1 MAQNPSLTT
10 LRHQSRIGSNSPER
24 PRQGEKGIGRLSAAY
39 LGPVTLVISRHQARP
54 YVAGLVDWRLF
65 SNPFL
70 TLSDVRVP
78 VEEFTGV
85 NDLARRVSRM
95 IRDSAKN
102 LGETDRSKNALQ
114 NAWKKFS
121 DQESHHSRETTADGI
136 HRLTDS
142 ADELAARIVDEVLPE
157 WAAWGDDASHGT
169 VMVFIEAGPELA
181 VWVDPDNDPDEL
193 DAMQKLLQATLT
205 GFVDPYAKKPRRDF
219 TYEAVAHTRNGLKT
233 IVSSEMTFGLDELL
247 TLEHSVVGHVD
258 ENGVFQGFVRAF
270 GVDQKPWTVA
280 LRERP
285 PKRSALA
292 AGPFDICLGAFEMD
306 SKRSTHP
313 PPIHEE
319 LVRKASR
326 YAGLAVYRDDLR
338 VMPYG
343 RPEADYFGI
352 EERRSKNVGR
362 AFWSYRRTFGRVAL
376 TRAEN
381 PNLRDKAGREGLID
395 NTARRELQ
403 ALVIQLLETAA
414 RRFFATDS
422 EVNKEL
428 LREVLER
435 NRLAREAE
443 KRAGKQYWEEFRATV
458 RRLHGEIE
466 QAASKAARLRGT
478 EGDRER
484 PNWFASIGGV
494 GTGNRSSSIRGR

>member
-1 MAQNPSLTT
+1 M
-10 LRHQSRIGSNSPER
+10 
-24 PRQGEKGIGRLSAAY
+24 
-39 LGPVTLVISRHQARP
+39 
-54 YVAGLVDWRLF
+54 
-65 SNPFL
+65 
-70 TLSDVRVP
+70 
-78 VEEFTGV
+78 
-85 NDLARRVSRM
+85 
-95 IRDSAKN
+95 
-102 LGETDRSKNALQ
+102 
-114 NAWKKFS
+114 
-121 DQESHHSRETTADGI
+121 
-136 HRLTDS
+136 
-142 ADELAARIVDEVLPE
+142 
-157 WAAWGDDASHGT
+157 
-169 VMVFIEAGPELA
+169 
-181 VWVDPDNDPDEL
+181 
-193 DAMQKLLQATLT
+193 
-205 GFVDPYAKKPRRDF
+205 
-219 TYEAVAHTRNGLKT
+219 
-233 IVSSEMTFGLDELL
+233 
-247 TLEHSVVGHVD
+247 
-258 ENGVFQGFVRAF
+258 
-270 GVDQKPWTVA
+270 
-280 LRERP
+280 
-285 PKRSALA
+285 KR
-292 AGPFDICLGAFEMD
+292 
-306 SKRSTHP
+306 
-313 PPIHEE
+313 

-466 QAASKAARLRGT
+466 QAASKAARLAR
-478 EGDRER
+478 D
-484 PNWFASIGGV
+484 
-494 GTGNRSSSIRGR
+494 